1 VQDSTEVAALA
12 EGVKLS
18 TRIVRRIV
26 VTGMAAASVL
36 ALATG
41 CQPEPGQTPTPTS
54 TQSVEAP
61 TPGPSVTPI
70 ETELPD
76 AAFEI
81 PESCE
86 QIYSAEMLAQLQAAN
101 PPLNDPGV
109 TMLSTENADLL
120 EIIHG
125 GAPTL
130 RCSWGQPSEFGLAT
144 NVTVVDAAQADV
156 IAQALPAAGFGCE
169 PLGEGTVCRVE
180 QRGITLDD
188 EEFTRG
194 ETHYLGAGAV
204 VTTAWINFSPDGY
217 TEDVVAT
224 LWG

>member
-1 VQDSTEVAALA
+1 MVVQSRW
-12 EGVKLS
+12 
-18 TRIVRRIV
+18 TRIVIGCV
-26 VTGMAAASVL
+26 ALTAVAAVT
-36 ALATG
+36 TG
-41 CQPEPGQTPTPTS
+41 CRPESEATPASSP
-54 TQSVEAP
+54 SVTMKDQ

-70 ETELPD
+70 ETEKPQASFD
-76 AAFEI
+76 VPGA
-81 PESCE
+81 CE
-86 QIYSAEMLAQLQAAN
+86 EIYSPEMLAQLQSAN

-144 NVTVVDAAQADV
+144 NVTAIDADQQQAV
-156 IAQALPAAGFGCE
+156 LAALPEAGFGCE
-169 PLGEGTVCRVE
+169 SLAEGTVCRIE
-180 QRGITLDD
+180 QRGVTLDD
-188 EEFTRG
+188 TEYTRG
-194 ETHYLGAGAV
+194 ETHYVGGGGL
-204 VTTAWINFSPDGY
+204 VTTAWINFAPEGY

>member
-1 VQDSTEVAALA
+1 MGRSAMRIALVGVVLVTAAL
-12 EGVKLS
+12 
-18 TRIVRRIV
+18 
-26 VTGMAAASVL
+26 VT
-36 ALATG
+36 TG
-41 CQPEPGQTPTPTS
+41 CRPEPATPTDPPSASPT
-54 TQSVEAP
+54 VKVP

-70 ETELPD
+70 ETNLPD
-76 AAFEI
+76 AGFSM
-81 PESCE
+81 PSSCE
-86 QIYSAEMLAQLQAAN
+86 QIYSAGMLAQLQTAN

-120 EIIHG
+120 EVLHS

-144 NVTVVDAAQADV
+144 NVTAIDGAQA
-156 IAQALPAAGFGCE
+156 AALLALLPEAGFGCE

-188 EEFTRG
+188 EEYTRG
-194 ETHYLGAGAV
+194 EMHFVGDGGL
-204 VTTAWINFSPDGY
+204 VTTAYINFAPAGY

-224 LWG
+224 LWN

>member
-1 VQDSTEVAALA
+1 MRLDDRIPVKRIATGALA
-12 EGVKLS
+12 LAA
-18 TRIVRRIV
+18 
-26 VTGMAAASVL
+26 VTL
-36 ALATG
+36 LATG
-41 CQPEPGQTPTPTS
+41 CQPEPAVTPTS
-54 TQSVEAP
+54 SPSLSIEEP

-76 AAFEI
+76 AAFEL
-81 PESCE
+81 PASCE
-86 QIYSAEMLAQLQAAN
+86 EIYSSAMLAQLQSEN

-120 EIIHG
+120 ELIHG
-125 GAPTL
+125 GARTI

-144 NVTVVDAAQADV
+144 NVTVVDGQAGSIED
-156 IAQALPAAGFGCE
+156 ALTAAGFGCE
-169 PLGEGTVCRVE
+169 PLGDGTICRIE
-180 QRGITLDD
+180 QRGVTLDD
-188 EEFTRG
+188 QEYTRG

-217 TEDVVAT
+217 TEDIVAT